1 MHHPRS
7 RSLPQFKNPFPSTTY
22 EGFKVGQSVEAQIGG
37 RWGEATVRRV
47 RGAKL
52 TVQFS
57 GAVDVVDVSRTHVR
71 AMAGQESKTN
81 EGLTIS
87 PTQTTA
93 KPLSPESRSRCSGG
107 TPPPRHRTP
116 VDPGMSPELQ
126 ELERLKR
133 AAIEREDY
141 LDAQRLKDR
150 IALERCFANL
160 QRQKTAAVRSED
172 FLRAQ
177 QLKQEIAELRLRAAQ
192 VAGEECKI
200 DEAPGGCAL
209 QARQIGTRPHGV
221 PVVPT

>member
-1 MHHPRS
+1 M
-7 RSLPQFKNPFPSTTY
+7 
-22 EGFKVGQSVEAQIGG
+22 GVEAQIGG

-107 TPPPRHRTP
+107 TPPPPHPSGSRDVTRT
-116 VDPGMSPELQ
+116 
-126 ELERLKR
+126 
-133 AAIEREDY
+133 
-141 LDAQRLKDR
+141 
-150 IALERCFANL
+150 
-160 QRQKTAAVRSED
+160 T
-172 FLRAQ
+172 
-177 QLKQEIAELRLRAAQ
+177 
-192 VAGEECKI
+192 
-200 DEAPGGCAL
+200 
-209 QARQIGTRPHGV
+209 GTRAFKTGSH
-221 PVVPT
+221 